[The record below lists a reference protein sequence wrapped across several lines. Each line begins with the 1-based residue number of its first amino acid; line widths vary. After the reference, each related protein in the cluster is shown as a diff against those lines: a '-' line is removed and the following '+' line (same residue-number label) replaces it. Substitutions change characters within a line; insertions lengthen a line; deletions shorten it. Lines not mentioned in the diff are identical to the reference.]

1 MTNILA
7 AMALTAMMAFT
18 NDVGMMT
25 NSSINGSYILATSS
39 NTPIDSVEYM
49 IENGTLTNVI
59 KRLAEEGYICGVYGH
74 QWEYGIASYLIN
86 HPNGTYRKCRI
97 CGKCERETRGWK

>member
-74 QWEYGIASYLIN
+74 QYSRWHVNYHL
-86 HPNGTYRKCRI
+86 GTMYRTCGI
-97 CGKCERETRGWK
+97 CGKHESYLKVAE